1 MVTTNAQSMGRYLR
15 ALEAELELIDLV
27 PGAALETLYLGGG
40 TPSLLPGLDFQRLVR
55 SITRRF
61 PLVTGAE
68 VTAEANPED
77 VTPERLDAW
86 IEAGVTRISMGV
98 QSFDDG
104 ELRALDR
111 RHDSRTACRAAAL
124 VRERSEL
131 ELNLDLMLGIPG
143 QDRTSLQASL
153 SVLLD
158 LAPAHV
164 SVYLLEMDK
173 PHRLRALKR
182 RHPERF
188 AGEEDSAGMYLE
200 VHETLTGRGFEH
212 YEVSNFARGGSRA
225 RHNLRY
231 WHCRPVHAVGV
242 AAHGAEGRRR
252 WANLENIPAYIEAV
266 NERIRPLAWAT
277 VLSPRECLAEEL
289 LMGLRLED
297 GVSPARIAEGRS
309 LFPDFSRR
317 LDEFLDLGLAVE
329 KTGRCRL
336 EPRGWLVSNELFVTL
351 V

>member
-1 MVTTNAQSMGRYLR
+1 MGRYLE
-15 ALEAELELIDLV
+15 ALEAELELIDLER
-27 PGAALETLYLGGG
+27 GTELETLYLGGG
-40 TPSLLPGLDFQRLVR
+40 TPSLLPPVDFQRLLR
-55 SITRRF
+55 SITRHF
-61 PLVTGAE
+61 PLAAGAE

-77 VTPERLDAW
+77 MTPQHIDAW

-98 QSFDDG
+98 QSFNDG

-111 RHDSRTACRAAAL
+111 RHDSDTACRAAAL
-124 VRERSEL
+124 VRQRTGL

-143 QDRTSLQASL
+143 QDRTSLKASL
-153 SVLLD
+153 GVLLD
-158 LAPAHV
+158 LAPQHV

-182 RHPERF
+182 RYPERF
-188 AGEEDSAGMYLE
+188 AGDEDSAGMYIE
-200 VHETLTGRGFEH
+200 VHETLTGHGYAH
-212 YEVSNFARGGSRA
+212 YEVSNFARAGSRA

-231 WHCRPVHAVGV
+231 WHCRPVHALGV

-252 WANLENIPAYIEAV
+252 WANLEHIPAYLEAV
-266 NERIRPLAWAT
+266 EEHTRPLAWAT

-289 LMGLRLED
+289 LMGLRLEE
-297 GVSPARIAEGRS
+297 GVSPARITKARS

-329 KTGRCRL
+329 EKGRYRL